1 MEWVLAGRDG
11 VVPWTWLDI
20 LAECGED
27 IPAKLYLT
35 VPA

>member
-1 MEWVLAGRDG
+1 MDTQRQGWRGTVD
-11 VVPWTWLDI
+11 VVRH